1 MNDDLNNDCEDLIS
15 EIHQLMV
22 IQNCILEDIRD
33 ALEYSNNKDLIN
45 KKTML
50 FEPLEIEE
58 DYRS

>member
-1 MNDDLNNDCEDLIS
+1 MNDDFNKNYEKLLI
-15 EIHQLMV
+15 EIHQLMI
-22 IQNCILEDIRD
+22 IQNSILEDIRD
-33 ALEYSNNKDLIN
+33 ALEYANNKDLIN